1 MSGRINKPD
10 TSADIELRE
19 CLASKDSFVMVA
31 GAGSGKTTSLIKA
44 LKYIDDTEG
53 KTLRQQGKKIAC
65 ITYTTVA
72 EKEILDD
79 VGHDSFFQVSTIHSF
94 LWELIRPFQKDI
106 KIWVKAKVKSK
117 LEEFEIDRQNFSNR
131 TRQTTR
137 DNNARDTAR
146 YLHIDANIDNVH
158 SFTYETGSNYLEGIL
173 GHSDIISM
181 VPSLITASP
190 LLQVI
195 LVSRFPYFFID
206 ESQDTISE
214 FVDAMK
220 LVEHNIEGFC
230 LGFFGDPMQKIY
242 HTGSGAITLE
252 DGWRKIQKP
261 ENFRCSTSVLRI
273 INNIRAA
280 GDNLQQNGG
289 RVELLGGYP
298 VPVEGS
304 AQIFIMQAD
313 DTRAEKLAK
322 VRKYLSRQ
330 LADPLWVSD
339 EKVADV
345 KVLVIEHRIAATRL
359 DFPELYSIFKDGTTD
374 SLSMSFSEGSNW
386 ALLPFQRYILPLVTA
401 FRDGKDFLVVE
412 LLKKYCPL
420 MQKSYL
426 STPGN
431 EPLVILREIKAHLG
445 ELDTLLNDASNA
457 TVVDVLNYLNEH
469 SLISLDERISTRIGD
484 APEIEVEDEDI
495 TITDRVIAA
504 YLNCP
509 VKEVWGYSKYINEES
524 PFSTQ
529 HGIKGDEFLRV
540 VVVLDDEEGRRSTS
554 YSYEKLL
561 GIKALSDRDNANLD
575 AGQETTLDRTRR
587 LLYVCCSR
595 SLKDL
600 AVILFAADIE
610 EATAAVLATGIFLPE
625 EVKNEAIIDVAL
637 AI

>member
-10 TSADIELRE
+10 TPADIELRT
-19 CLASKDSFVMVA
+19 CLAAKDSFVMIA

-79 VGHDSFFQVSTIHSF
+79 VGHDSFFRVSTIHSF
-94 LWELIRPFQKDI
+94 LWELLRPFQKDI
-106 KIWVKAKVKSK
+106 KIWVKAKIKSK
-117 LEEFEIDRQNFSNR
+117 LKEFETDRQNFSNR

-137 DNNARDTAR
+137 ENNARDTAR
-146 YLHIDANIDNVH
+146 YMYIDANIDDVP

-181 VPSLITASP
+181 GPSLISASK

-195 LVSRFPYFFID
+195 LASRFPYFFID
-206 ESQDTISE
+206 ESQDTIGE

-220 LVEHNIEGFC
+220 LVERSVENFC

-242 HTGSGAITLE
+242 HTGSGIISLE
-252 DGWRKIQKP
+252 NGWKEIQKP

-273 INNIRAA
+273 INNIRAS

-289 RVELLGGYP
+289 RAEFVEGKP

-313 DTRAEKLAK
+313 DTRAAKLAM
-322 VRKYLSRQ
+322 VREYLSIQ
-330 LADPLWVSD
+330 LADPLWLSD
-339 EKVADV
+339 EKIADV
-345 KVLVIEHRIAATRL
+345 KILVIEHRIAATRL
-359 DFPELYSIFKDGTTD
+359 GFPALYSIFKDSTTD

-386 ALLPFQRYILPLVTA
+386 ALLPFQRYILPLVSA
-401 FRDGKDFLVVE
+401 LRNGKDFLVVE
-412 LLKKYCPL
+412 LLKKYCPI

-426 STPGN
+426 STPEN
-431 EPLVILREIKAHLG
+431 EPLVILREIKTYLG
-445 ELDTLLNDASNA
+445 ELDTLLNEANNA
-457 TVVDVLNYLNEH
+457 TVVDVLNYLNKH
-469 SLISLDERISTRIGD
+469 NLISLDERISTRIGD
-484 APEIEVEDEDI
+484 APEIEVDDEDV
-495 TITDRVIAA
+495 TITDRVISA
-504 YLNCP
+504 YLDCP
-509 VKEVWGYSKYINEES
+509 VKEVWGYNTYINEES

-529 HGIKGDEFLRV
+529 HGIKGDEFMRV
-540 VVVLDDEEGRRSTS
+540 VVVLDDDEGRRSTS

-575 AGQETTLDRTRR
+575 TGQETTLDRTRR

-600 AVILFAADIE
+600 AVVLFADNIQA
-610 EATAAVLATGIFLPE
+610 ATDAVLATGIFRPQE
-625 EVKNEAIIDVAL
+625 IKNEMTLKAAL
-637 AI
+637 TN

>member
-10 TSADIELRE
+10 TPADIELRK
-19 CLASKDSFVMVA
+19 CLAAKNSFVIVA

-79 VGHDSFFQVSTIHSF
+79 VGHDPFFRVSTIHSF
-94 LWELIRPFQKDI
+94 LWELLRPFQKDI
-106 KIWVKAKVKSK
+106 KIWVKAKIKSK

-137 DNNARDTAR
+137 ENNARDTAR
-146 YLHIDANIDNVH
+146 YMYIDANIDNVP

-181 VPSLITASP
+181 GPSLITASP
-190 LLQVI
+190 LLQII
-195 LVSRFPYFFID
+195 LASRFPYFFID
-206 ESQDTISE
+206 ESQDTIGE

-220 LVEHNIEGFC
+220 QVEHNVEDFC

-252 DGWRKIQKP
+252 KGWQEIQKP
-261 ENFRCSTSVLRI
+261 ENFRCSTSVLRT

-289 RVELLGGYP
+289 RVELIEGNPL
-298 VPVEGS
+298 PVEGS

-313 DTRAEKLAK
+313 DRRAAKLAK
-322 VRKYLSRQ
+322 VREYLSIQ

-339 EKVADV
+339 EKIADV

-359 DFPELYSIFKDGTTD
+359 GFPALYSIFKDGTTD

-386 ALLPFQRYILPLVTA
+386 ALLPFQRYILPLVSA
-401 FRDGKDFLVVE
+401 FRDRKDFLVVE
-412 LLKKYCPL
+412 LLKKYCPI

-426 STPGN
+426 SAPEN
-431 EPLVILREIKAHLG
+431 EPLVILREIKTHLG
-445 ELDTLLNDASNA
+445 ELNNLLSDTSNA
-457 TVVDVLNYLNEH
+457 TVVDVLNYLNEYG
-469 SLISLDERISTRIGD
+469 LISLDERISTRIGD
-484 APEIEVEDEDI
+484 APEIEADDEDV

-509 VKEVWGYSKYINEES
+509 VKEVWGYSIYINEES

-529 HGIKGDEFLRV
+529 HGIKGDEFMRV
-540 VVVLDDEEGRRSTS
+540 VVILDDEEGRRSSS

-561 GIKALSDRDNANLD
+561 GIKDLSDRDNSNLD

-600 AVILFAADIE
+600 AVILFAADIQA
-610 EATAAVLATGIFLPE
+610 ATEAVLATGIFHPQD
-625 EVKNEAIIDVAL
+625 VKNETTIDIAL
-637 AI
+637 AN